1 MTGKL
6 LGSNLGLVV
15 CENKKSVAH
24 LCIKVCGT
32 PLHRSLWH
40 AFASKSVAC
49 IWVEVCSTC
58 LVQGSRD
65 LHTGF
70 DYFVDTKYT
79 KPVCKS
85 YMHYVSLETL
95 LECCT
100 HFSSA
105 AGVKR

>member
-1 MTGKL
+1 VTGKL

-15 CENKKSVAH
+15 CKNKKLVAH
-24 LCIKVCGT
+24 LCIKVRGT

-49 IWVEVCSTC
+49 IWVKVYSTC
-58 LVQGSRD
+58 LHQVQGPRD

-70 DYFVDTKYT
+70 DYFVE
-79 KPVCKS
+79 
-85 YMHYVSLETL
+85 YVSLETL
-95 LECCT
+95 LDCCT

>member
-1 MTGKL
+1 VTGKL

-70 DYFVDTKYT
+70 DYLVE
-79 KPVCKS
+79 
-85 YMHYVSLETL
+85 YVSLETL